1 MKRKSYSSTTK
12 LEALTELEKGSTRE
26 DVFKKYGIDS
36 SMFTKWQKKLPK
48 IKKTSFLKDMAI
60 FLKARAP
67 VYPELDACMLSC
79 MGHSDAR
86 WAGSSDGG

>member
-48 IKKTSFLKDMAI
+48 IKKQVSEGYGH

-67 VYPELDACMLSC
+67 VYPELP
-79 MGHSDAR
+79 
-86 WAGSSDGG
+86 